1 MTLYGV
7 RSEGMT
13 TLIVTLF
20 LFNESGSFRARRNVQ
35 REQNGN
41 REKDGRDEIKTRNG
55 QEKKFLMKE
64 FEKSMIKSTI
74 ARKLYCLY

>member
-1 MTLYGV
+1 MND
-7 RSEGMT
+7 
-13 TLIVTLF
+13 I
-20 LFNESGSFRARRNVQ
+20 SGT
-35 REQNGN
+35 
-41 REKDGRDEIKTRNG
+41 RDEIKTRNG